1 MRAEFDSYPRSKYP
15 KLFVSEYSSP
25 RRLFPNSTTLG
36 AAVAEAIYMAGMCAA
51 TLSLTLHLLG
61 AEDLQPRPSVEAT
74 PADERPDALR
84 SESGCGVTREANGDV
99 VQLATYGDLMA
110 NSRDDHGSAG
120 TSTIL
125 IDAARS
131 FGSPSW
137 VRNCSH
143 LA

>member
-1 MRAEFDSYPRSKYP
+1 
-15 KLFVSEYSSP
+15 
-25 RRLFPNSTTLG
+25 
-36 AAVAEAIYMAGMCAA
+36 MAGMCAA
-51 TLSLTLHLLG
+51 TLSPTLHLLG
-61 AEDLQPRPSVEAT
+61 AEGLQPRSSVGST
-74 PADERPDALR
+74 PADERPDELR
-84 SESGCGVTREANGDV
+84 SESGCGGVCVREANGDV

-137 VRNCSH
+137 VRSRSH
-143 LA
+143 PA

>member
-1 MRAEFDSYPRSKYP
+1 MRAQI
-15 KLFVSEYSSP
+15 SSGL
-25 RRLFPNSTTLG
+25 RVV
-36 AAVAEAIYMAGMCAA
+36 AVRA
-51 TLSLTLHLLG
+51 
-61 AEDLQPRPSVEAT
+61 
-74 PADERPDALR
+74 
-84 SESGCGVTREANGDV
+84 REANGDV

-137 VRNCSH
+137 VRTAAVRPAEIG
-143 LA
+143 LLLL